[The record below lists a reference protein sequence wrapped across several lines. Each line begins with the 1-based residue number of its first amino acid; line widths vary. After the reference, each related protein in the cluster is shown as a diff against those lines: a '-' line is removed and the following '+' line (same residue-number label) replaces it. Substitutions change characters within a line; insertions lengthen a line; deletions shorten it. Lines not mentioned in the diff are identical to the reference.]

1 MAKLTRKSYKR
12 KKVAFAAVV
21 LGGVALVSSGFA
33 AFVLSAGAEQKNNGN
48 LGVGTVI
55 NGSLKMNVYSYN
67 GEAAEHKGDP
77 IEKGADLKEY
87 FRFDADGKDTKTN
100 KVGNGKKGEP
110 GKEETVNRVYYQ
122 SETDRLPETLE
133 QTFVVEIT
141 SSTDSLASFNVKMTI
156 DKGLSTAVAAGFITL
171 PDCTETSG
179 VTMTPSGESKS
190 WTDKTGLRNDTCT
203 VKKEKGA
210 EEYKWTFEY
219 KVKFAWGAR
228 FNNTNPC
235 YFFDNAAT
243 SAYSDKDVKTPRTAA
258 TNEGIGNCYGTAGSA
273 GAVTLTPGWDVS
285 IDTINA
291 DLNDWF
297 YPLANGAKFNL
308 TFTAEGM

>member
-33 AFVLSAGAEQKNNGN
+33 AFVLSAGAEQKNPGN
-48 LGVGTVI
+48 LEVGKII
-55 NGSLKMNVYSYN
+55 NGSLQMNVYSYN
-67 GEAAEHKGDP
+67 SAAENHKGAP
-77 IEKGADLKEY
+77 IEKDKDLTEY
-87 FRFDADGKDTKTN
+87 FRFDADGKDKKDNTD
-100 KVGNGKKGEP
+100 GNGTKP
-110 GKEETVNRVYYQ
+110 GATKVSNRVYYKK
-122 SETDRLPETLE
+122 EGDRLPETLE

-141 SSTDSLASFNVKMTI
+141 SSADSLASFNVKMTF
-156 DKGLSTAVAAGFITL
+156 DKNLSTAETAGFITL
-171 PDCTETSG
+171 PACAETSG
-179 VTMTPSGESKS
+179 VTMTSSGESNN
-190 WTDKTGLRNDTCT
+190 WTAPTGLRNDTCAVNK
-203 VKKEKGA
+203 VKLA
-210 EEYKWTFEY
+210 EGSYKWTFEY

-243 SAYSDKDVKTPRTAA
+243 SAYSDKDAKTPRTAA
-258 TNEGIGNCYGTAGSA
+258 TDEGIGNCYGTTGSD
-273 GAVTLTPGWDVS
+273 GAVTLTPGWDVD